1 MIKLYFVYN
10 FILIFKLNFHY
21 PNNFNFLLFIDFF
34 KYILRELKYYGEI
47 LGVDCVKHN
56 WRNYGKGT

>member
-10 FILIFKLNFHY
+10 FIFIFKFNFHY
-21 PNNFNFLLFIDFF
+21 PNNFYFLLLFIFLIYF
-34 KYILRELKYYGEI
+34 KGTEILWEI